1 MTDEQ
6 WNEQWNLENGARFNQ
21 LVCNY
26 PITDDELLKMC
37 KVLCEFVALTRV
49 TDIDDYFFLDKDHT
63 IPRLPFMLNSFDDI
77 IKSKN
82 NKGE

>member
-1 MTDEQ
+1 MPIVLSIWGGVNDSS
-6 WNEQWNLENGARFNQ
+6 FNHT
-21 LVCNY
+21 L
-26 PITDDELLKMC
+26 
-37 KVLCEFVALTRV
+37 
-49 TDIDDYFFLDKDHT
+49 TDISDYFFLDKDHT

>member
-1 MTDEQ
+1 MT
-6 WNEQWNLENGARFNQ
+6 NEFWDLENGAKFNQ

-49 TDIDDYFFLDKDHT
+49 IDIGDYLFLDKDHT

-77 IKSKN
+77 IKSKKIRNN
-82 NKGE
+82 NKN

>member
-6 WNEQWNLENGARFNQ
+6 WDLENGAKFNR

-37 KVLCEFVALTRV
+37 KVLC
-49 TDIDDYFFLDKDHT
+49 
-63 IPRLPFMLNSFDDI
+63 
-77 IKSKN
+77 
-82 NKGE
+82 